1 MAAPSLTPPRL
12 PRPGRGWKLW
22 KRKTANSR
30 GEKPGYKSFGR
41 RAEVL
46 LGRILV
52 KRQSRC
58 CRPRMLRVRNRLL
71 KRPFYTKTFFLLR
84 KSLSKST
91 RMASKEMYFAFGSN
105 LNPERMKQ
113 RKAFFTARVGAK
125 LVDHKFSFSF
135 KRPDGTGA
143 GNIRPQKSSVVYGAL
158 YTLEEGGL
166 DKLDVFEWVDRGCY
180 RRQNVTVETLDGERV
195 EATTYVVTEDFYEE
209 GLLPRRDY
217 LNHCLACKDVVPT
230 EYYAFLESF
239 KEICHD

>member
-1 MAAPSLTPPRL
+1 MAA
-12 PRPGRGWKLW
+12 
-22 KRKTANSR
+22 
-30 GEKPGYKSFGR
+30 
-41 RAEVL
+41 
-46 LGRILV
+46 
-52 KRQSRC
+52 
-58 CRPRMLRVRNRLL
+58 
-71 KRPFYTKTFFLLR
+71 
-84 KSLSKST
+84 
-91 RMASKEMYFAFGSN
+91 KEMYFAFGSN
-105 LNPERMKQ
+105 MNPERMQQ

-125 LVDHKFSFSF
+125 LLDHKFSFSF
-135 KRPDGTGA
+135 KRPDGTGS
-143 GNIRPQKSSVVYGAL
+143 GNIRPEKSSVVYGAL

-195 EATTYVVTEDFYEE
+195 EATTYVVTEDFYKE